1 MIGLS
6 GSGIFPSQ
14 GSNVYPS
21 SGNLH
26 MWYPNQKSPATE
38 WEARIDYL
46 YNEGMFSIDKNAA
59 QGIWDEFQAILLE
72 ELPMIYLMRPRGFWA
87 INNRWD
93 LTNVYFDNMNGAET
107 TFVFLNN

>member
-1 MIGLS
+1 MMIGLS

-26 MWYPNQKSPATE
+26 LWYPNQKSPATE

-46 YNEGMFSIDKNAA
+46 YSEGMYSVDTKKA
-59 QGIWDEFQAILLE
+59 QGIWDEFQEILLE
-72 ELPMIYLMRPRGFWA
+72 ELPMIYLMRSRGFWA
-87 INNRWD
+87 VNNRWD
-93 LTNVYFDNMNGAET
+93 LTNVYYDNIRNAET
-107 TFVFLNN
+107 TYIFLK